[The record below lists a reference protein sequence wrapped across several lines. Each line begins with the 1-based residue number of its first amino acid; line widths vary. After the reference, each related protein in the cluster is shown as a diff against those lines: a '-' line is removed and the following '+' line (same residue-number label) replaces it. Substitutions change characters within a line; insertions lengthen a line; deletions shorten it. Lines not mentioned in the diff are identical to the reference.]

1 MLLPFIKSLKTD
13 NIIYFLSFFIVIV
26 AFSGII
32 SYIPITI
39 TVTFIMILLLS
50 LFFHIR
56 NIHINQWIINV
67 LSLFFIVYSFLG
79 FSIEDIVLPSVEA
92 LTLISAIRFWGKKTW
107 REYFQIYLL
116 AMLLLGASALFS
128 ISWFFLVRLVFIF
141 MLTVFS
147 ILLITYVKE
156 TSQLLIE
163 KRNFLELLKYS
174 LLISILSIPLS
185 ILFFLFLPR
194 TPYPLFDIGLAK
206 SKTGFSSIVSLG
218 TVSSIEEDRTVV
230 MRVSMNKINENQL
243 YWRMITFDTFSGRQW
258 IKDKHLDFN
267 TFITGQKIRYTIVFE
282 PSYENYLPVLDF
294 PATVYLKGIS
304 IEHPGIFKT
313 ESSIERQ
320 LKYTA
325 ESYMN
330 FILYEAEPSKIYLQI
345 PQIISEKFKTLT
357 DEITKNSKDER
368 EIIEKILIFLSNY
381 EYSLKTLPKG
391 NNPVEDFIFNTKK
404 GNCEYFA
411 TSMAL
416 MLRLKGI
423 PSRVVGGFR
432 GGSYNNFGGYYIVR
446 ASDAHLWVEAWIKGQ
461 WIRLDPSGSRPIRVS
476 EPIIFNFLDYL
487 WNNVVVNYDFKAQ
500 LRLTKALK
508 KPDIKLDKI
517 YLIIPLAF
525 LFLFLIFKGL
535 KFYHR
540 KNEPLNRFLS
550 ILKKAG
556 IERKD
561 NLGLE
566 EFIMTIDNDALRE
579 KSLRFVEIYY
589 NIYFKDK
596 KFKKSDLKSLN
607 KISGE
612 IDEIIKS
619 TRSYHR

>member
-1 MLLPFIKSLKTD
+1 MLLPFIKSPKID
-13 NIIYFLSFFIVIV
+13 NIIYFLSFIIIIL

-32 SYIPITI
+32 SYISITI
-39 TVTFIMILLLS
+39 TLIFALILLLS
-50 LFFHIR
+50 IFFHIR
-56 NIHINQWIINV
+56 NIYINQWIINII
-67 LSLFFIVYSFLG
+67 SLFFMFYSFLG

-128 ISWFFLVRLVFIF
+128 ISWLFLVRLVFIF
-141 MLTVFS
+141 VLTVFS

-156 TSQLLIE
+156 TSQSFIE
-163 KRNFLELLKYS
+163 KRNFLEILTYS
-174 LLISILSIPLS
+174 ILISTLSIPLS
-185 ILFFLFLPR
+185 IFFFLFLPR

-206 SKTGFSSIVSLG
+206 SKTGFSSTVNLG

-230 MRVSMNKINENQL
+230 MRVSMNKISEEQL
-243 YWRMITFDTFSGRQW
+243 YWRMITFDTFNGRQW
-258 IKDKHLDFN
+258 IKNKHLDFN
-267 TFITGQKIRYTIVFE
+267 TFITGEKIRYTIILE

-304 IEHPGIFKT
+304 IEYPGIFKT
-313 ESSIERQ
+313 DSSIERQ
-320 LKYTA
+320 LKYNA

-330 FILYEAEPSKIYLQI
+330 FTLYEVEPSKIYLQI
-345 PQIISEKFKTLT
+345 PKIISEKFKALT
-357 DEITKNSKDER
+357 DEITNHSKDER
-368 EIIEKILIFLSNY
+368 EIIEKILNFLSNY
-381 EYSLKTLPKG
+381 EYSLKILPKG
-391 NNPVEDFIFNTKK
+391 DNPVEDFIFNTKK

-461 WIRLDPSGSRPIRVS
+461 WIRFDPSGSRPIRVS
-476 EPIIFNFLDYL
+476 EPVIFNFFDYL
-487 WNNVVVNYDFKAQ
+487 WNHIVINYDFKAQ
-500 LRLTKALK
+500 LKLAKALK
-508 KPDIKLDKI
+508 QPDIKFNKNF
-517 YLIIPLAF
+517 LIILLF
-525 LFLFLIFKGL
+525 LLFLFLIFIGL
-535 KFYHR
+535 KFYN
-540 KNEPLNRFLS
+540 KKKEPLNRFLN

-556 IERKD
+556 IERKN

-566 EFIMTIDNDALRE
+566 EFVMNIDNHLLRE

-589 NIYFKDK
+589 KIYFKDEK
-596 KFKKSDLKSLN
+596 LKKSDLKNLN
-607 KISGE
+607 KILGE
-612 IDEIIKS
+612 IDEIVKS
-619 TRSYHR
+619 T